1 MSWAREASWKR
12 RIEERSR
19 CGRYSPNSSCQPCV
33 RTHSHIVIRTPSVS
47 DSDVPMIALSH
58 VFSSKSDI
66 YVEICGKDARL
77 LSLKTSKWHWR
88 NDGRES
94 REVQVFTD
102 AESTSAFR

>member
-58 VFSSKSDI
+58 VFPASPI
-66 YVEICGKDARL
+66 F
-77 LSLKTSKWHWR
+77 TSKFA
-88 NDGRES
+88 GR
-94 REVQVFTD
+94 TPD
-102 AESTSAFR
+102 C